1 MVDVED
7 SKNVQQLLGQ
17 AQLYQQQ
24 MQSILNQ
31 KELISMQVMEID
43 KALEALETTKEKD
56 VFKISGPILI
66 KTGKILVKKEL
77 NEKKEAISL
86 RIKSLEKGENRLK
99 AQIEELRARL
109 SKNIKV

>member
-1 MVDVED
+1 MVEVED

-24 MQSILNQ
+24 IQSILNQ

-66 KTGKILVKKEL
+66 KTGKAEVKKEL
-77 NEKKEAISL
+77 REKKEAISL
-86 RIKSLEKGENRLK
+86 RIKSLEKGENRMK
-99 AQIEELRARL
+99 AQMEELRARL

>member
-1 MVDVED
+1 MVDVD

-43 KALEALETTKEKD
+43 KALEALETTKENE

-66 KTGKILVKKEL
+66 KTGKALVKKEL
-77 NEKKEAISL
+77 KEKKEAISL
-86 RIKSLEKGENRLK
+86 RIKSLEKGENRMK
-99 AQIEELRARL
+99 AQMEELRARL

>member
-77 NEKKEAISL
+77 KEKKEAISL

>member
-66 KTGKILVKKEL
+66 KTGKAEVKKEL
-77 NEKKEAISL
+77 KEKKEAISL
-86 RIKSLEKGENRLK
+86 RIKSLEKGENRMK
-99 AQIEELRARL
+99 AQMEELRARL

>member
-1 MVDVED
+1 MVDVAP

-43 KALEALETTKEKD
+43 KALEALETTKEKE

-66 KTGKILVKKEL
+66 KAGKAGVKKEL
-77 NEKKEAISL
+77 KEKKEAISL

-99 AQIEELRARL
+99 AQLEELRARL
-109 SKNIKV
+109 SKNMKA